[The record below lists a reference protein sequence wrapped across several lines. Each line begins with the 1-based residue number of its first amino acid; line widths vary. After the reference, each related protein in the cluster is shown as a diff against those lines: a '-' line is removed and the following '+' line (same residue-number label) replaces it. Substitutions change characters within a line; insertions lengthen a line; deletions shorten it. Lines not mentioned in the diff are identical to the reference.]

1 LREILFRGKRMD
13 NGEWVEGYYASIG
26 KYHYILTG
34 RLELVPYLGFEH
46 FLVNPDTVGQ
56 FTGLTDENGVKIF
69 EGDII
74 KWKYL
79 CNDHL
84 VYQVVYEKGTAG
96 FVTRRNFNNRDGI
109 DCYSDSVFDDDGD
122 MSEVIGN
129 IHDNPELL
137 EVNSNERKSNTA
149 EHTAKMV
156 WAYRKR

>member
-1 LREILFRGKRMD
+1 MTREILFRGKRTD
-13 NGEWVEGYYASIG
+13 NGEWVEGYYSPVNIP
-26 KYHYILTG
+26 ITG
-34 RLELVPYLGFEH
+34 NMGH
-46 FLVNPDTVGQ
+46 FINVGGYRAVEIDPETVSQ
-56 FTGLTDENGVKIF
+56 FTGLCDKNGVKIF
-69 EGDII
+69 EGDVI

-137 EVNSNERKSNTA
+137 EVSSDE
-149 EHTAKMV
+149 
-156 WAYRKR
+156 